1 MQIINS
7 KENIDTDLFKS
18 YGINLQDDA
27 ILIENDNY
35 FKIFLILNTTILI
48 ILSVLILIIF
58 IKYNHS
64 KDKN

>member
-7 KENIDTDLFKS
+7 KENIDTDLFKN

-58 IKYNHS
+58 IKYNH
-64 KDKN
+64 